1 MRIPKVRQNAFLSP
15 VQHNKGNPNKKPP
28 KLMSLKRDIAV
39 YHIMG
44 KDERHNPVGKLVL
57 QVFNP
62 ENPKEG
68 KAACKAAF
76 LCLFSD
82 GDYYFPGQLSTS
94 FAARIWNSE
103 W

>member
-28 KLMSLKRDIAV
+28 KLMSLKPLRKRDAV

-62 ENPKEG
+62 EDPKDG
-68 KAACKAAF
+68 KAAFVRHLRQPFCV
-76 LCLFSD
+76 
-82 GDYYFPGQLSTS
+82 S
-94 FAARIWNSE
+94 FQMETIISLDN
-103 W
+103 